1 MDDIRHSIMPR
12 PSIKRTQS
20 RSPVVAKRLPAT
32 IEQAADHPFFSF
44 RYSYSEISVRDG
56 KAHVKSKAARFEDGR
71 LATESFEGELP
82 RTAYDDAVRRA
93 RQHFLDQTELFWRS
107 LSALLPRR

>member
-1 MDDIRHSIMPR
+1 MPR
-12 PSIKRTQS
+12 HPVKRTPS
-20 RSPVVAKRLPAT
+20 RPPVAARQLPAT
-32 IEQAADHPFFSF
+32 IEQAADQPFFSF

-56 KAHVKSKAARFEDGR
+56 KAHVKSKAARFEDGK

-93 RQHFLDQTELFWRS
+93 QQHFVDQTELFWRS

>member
-1 MDDIRHSIMPR
+1 MPR
-12 PSIKRTQS
+12 QSVKRTPP
-20 RSPVVAKRLPAT
+20 RPPVETKRLPAT
-32 IEQAADHPFFSF
+32 IEQAVDQPFFSF

-56 KAHVKSKAARFEDGR
+56 KAHVKSKKARFEDGK
-71 LATESFEGELP
+71 LQTETFEGELP

-93 RQHFLDQTELFWRS
+93 QQHVLDQAELFWRS